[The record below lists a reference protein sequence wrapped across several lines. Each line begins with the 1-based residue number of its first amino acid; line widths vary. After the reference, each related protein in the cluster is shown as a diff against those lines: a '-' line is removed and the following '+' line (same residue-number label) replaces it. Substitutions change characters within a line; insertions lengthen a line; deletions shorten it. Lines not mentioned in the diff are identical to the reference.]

1 MQADTK
7 NFDPAKVA
15 YFERAGWQAYYQRQ
29 WGRAFRLM
37 VQLNRAEFRMPLLTA
52 IAAALDIVRASIAF
66 APLDG
71 NDVPKAREYVRRYY
85 AKARRTV
92 GIAADADT
100 LADLEMDYWV
110 VHRKLALE
118 RKVNRSIQNTE
129 PMVESFNRLHAA
141 LFKAQPSAVRRSAEL
156 RAEAAVAVDRIT
168 GGYSQDVDQDWRE
181 VEEKLRAAYGALG
194 GPRV

>member
-1 MQADTK
+1 MQANTK

-15 YFERAGWQAYYQRQ
+15 YFEKAGWQAYYKRQ

-37 VQLNRAEFRMPLLTA
+37 VQLNREEFRMPLLTA

-66 APLDG
+66 APLEG
-71 NDVPKAREYVRRYY
+71 NDVPRAREYVRRYY

-100 LADLEMDYWV
+100 LADLELDYWV

-118 RKVNRSIQNTE
+118 RKANQSIQNTA

-168 GGYSQDVDQDWRE
+168 GGYSQDVEKDWHE
-181 VEEKLRAAYGALG
+181 AEEKLKQAYGALSS
-194 GPRV
+194 PSV